1 MEGAVGEEG
10 GGEGEGEE
18 SVVRGGGVGG
28 GGVVDREGGGGVCIY
43 ALQIILVLLT
53 RSGNDL
59 TFCIV
64 TCLMGR

>member
-1 MEGAVGEEG
+1 
-10 GGEGEGEE
+10 
-18 SVVRGGGVGG
+18 VRGGGVGG